1 MRPPSRFDPDIWR
14 VYATT
19 FVLGVAYGI
28 AISLIAV
35 FLDERGF
42 DKPAIGT
49 LAAFFASGIV
59 AFSLPAGALIRR
71 FGAKPILIVSLLG
84 YAAAVAI
91 FPFLD
96 GFAGMAAARLSDGA
110 FSVGIWVSCE
120 TVLLERAG
128 PDRKARVMSLY
139 AIALAVGYIA
149 GPIASRA
156 LVALAP
162 LSLAFVVAGALSA
175 ASAFYVAARLGGS
188 RGPSAVEI
196 PGSTSTD
203 TKLGAV
209 FWKIKTSCF
218 ATFAYGYFQASVVL
232 FLPLFLI
239 EEKGLQKAQT
249 IVIPAFFAAGMLL
262 FAGVAARLGDRL
274 GHLAVMRALAFAG
287 LLTVAAFTLI
297 DAYWLMCAAVFVA
310 GATLAAISPVSL
322 ALQGV
327 VTDVRDL
334 SRATGLYNA
343 CYACGMLLGPPISS
357 AIFERLSGGAMLH
370 HLAALWVAF
379 VAFTM
384 AFHRDDP
391 AALRRA
397 LAASP

>member
-1 MRPPSRFDPDIWR
+1 MRRGDPDIWR
-14 VYATT
+14 VYVTT

-42 DKPAIGT
+42 DKRAIGT

-71 FGAKPILIVSLLG
+71 FGAKPTLVLCLAG
-84 YAAAVAI
+84 YALAVGL

-96 GFAGMAAARLSDGA
+96 TYAAMAAARLFDGA
-110 FSVGIWVSCE
+110 CSVGIWVSCE
-120 TVLLERAG
+120 TILLARAE

-149 GPIASRA
+149 GPI
-156 LVALAP
+156 VAHRFVAIAP
-162 LSLAFVVAGALSA
+162 LSLGFVIAGALSA
-175 ASAFYVAARLGGS
+175 LTAVYVAARLQGRIAVHAS
-188 RGPSAVEI
+188 SDDSNAPSKTPLA
-196 PGSTSTD
+196 
-203 TKLGAV
+203 AV

-239 EEKGLQKAQT
+239 HDKGLEKQQT
-249 IVIPAFFAAGMLL
+249 IVIPAYFAAGMLL

-274 GHLAVMRALAFAG
+274 GHLAVMRSLAFVG
-287 LLTVAAFTLI
+287 LLTVVGFTVI
-297 DAYWLMCAAVFVA
+297 DDYWLMCVAVFVA
-310 GATLAAISPVSL
+310 GATLATISPVSL

-327 VTDVRDL
+327 VSEPQDL

-343 CYACGMLLGPPISS
+343 CYACGMLIGPPLSS
-357 AIFERLSGGAMLH
+357 LIFERVSGAAMLH
-370 HLAALWVAF
+370 HLAALWAGF
-379 VAFTM
+379 VAFTI
-384 AFHRDDP
+384 AAYRDDP
-391 AALRRA
+391 AASRRR
-397 LAASP
+397 LAFNR